1 MVPVRGSGRQALV
14 GHQSSRS
21 RPDRG
26 RSCRPAMWSGVGRR
40 PLTERFSRCEVTIVV
55 MAAGPEVMRRRSLK
69 CLNFDTNP
77 GGKDSLN
84 NKVHLTRDVSFAMWA
99 LIAAGFLPFEHECVK
114 IGQME
119 SVRLRF
125 QGRNAVENKMQRVI
139 QLND

>member
-1 MVPVRGSGRQALV
+1 MTRAA
-14 GHQSSRS
+14 
-21 RPDRG
+21 
-26 RSCRPAMWSGVGRR
+26 AM
-40 PLTERFSRCEVTIVV
+40 IVV
-55 MAAGPEVMRRRSLK
+55 MAAGPEVKRRRSLK

-84 NKVHLTRDVSFAMWA
+84 NKVHLTRGVSFAMWV
-99 LIAAGFLPFEHECVK
+99 LSFSGFLPFK

-125 QGRNAVENKMQRVI
+125 QGWNAVENKMQRVI

>member
-1 MVPVRGSGRQALV
+1 M
-14 GHQSSRS
+14 
-21 RPDRG
+21 
-26 RSCRPAMWSGVGRR
+26 
-40 PLTERFSRCEVTIVV
+40 V
-55 MAAGPEVMRRRSLK
+55 MAAGPEVKRRRSLK
-69 CLNFDTNP
+69 FLNFDTNP

-125 QGRNAVENKMQRVI
+125 QGWNAVENKMQRVI